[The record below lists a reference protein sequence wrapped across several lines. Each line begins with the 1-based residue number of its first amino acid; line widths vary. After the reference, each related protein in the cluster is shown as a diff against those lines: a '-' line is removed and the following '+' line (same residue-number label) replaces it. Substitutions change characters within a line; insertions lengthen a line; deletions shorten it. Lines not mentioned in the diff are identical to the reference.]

1 MEIEE
6 FIFQNKIIGKYF
18 FFLLSVLGL
27 HYFHLNDFYLQY
39 VPVRGE
45 SVIGIVTNKG
55 GDVFRVDIGGSEMG
69 SLSYLSF
76 EGATKRNRPDVKV
89 SNCDN
94 SIRY

>member
-1 MEIEE
+1 MI
-6 FIFQNKIIGKYF
+6 YF
-18 FFLLSVLGL
+18 
-27 HYFHLNDFYLQY
+27 QY

-69 SLSYLSF
+69 SLSYLTF

-89 SNCDN
+89 SCNGKSVRN
-94 SIRY
+94 KLIVYI